1 MCNDTVGLIFLVAFG
16 IVYILA
22 MVALVLGR
30 GD

>member
-22 MVALVLGR
+22 MVALVLGQE
-30 GD
+30 